1 MQETI
6 TIRPTIAKAQLQK
19 RAGGNLNRWINSLI
33 ENAVGEQ
40 KQGWDEFFAKPRRR
54 VRRSAADELRHL
66 NR

>member
-6 TIRPTIAKAQLQK
+6 TIRPTIPKAHLRK

-40 KQGWDEFFAKPRRR
+40 KQGWDAFFDKPRRR
-54 VRRSAADELRHL
+54 VKRSVADEVRRL

>member
-6 TIRPTIAKAQLQK
+6 TIRPTIPKAQLQK

-40 KQGWDEFFAKPRRR
+40 SHGWDEFFARPRRR
-54 VRRSAADELRHL
+54 VKRSAADELRRL

>member
-6 TIRPTIAKAQLQK
+6 TIRPTIPKAQLQK

-40 KQGWDEFFAKPRRR
+40 KQGWDEFFDKPRRR
-54 VRRSAADELRHL
+54 VKRYVSDEIRRLDR
-66 NR
+66 